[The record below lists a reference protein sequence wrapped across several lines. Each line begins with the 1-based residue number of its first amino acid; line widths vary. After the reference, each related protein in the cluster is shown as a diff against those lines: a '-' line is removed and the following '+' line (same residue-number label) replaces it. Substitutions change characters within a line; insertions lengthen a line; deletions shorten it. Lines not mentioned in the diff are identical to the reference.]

1 MARDYS
7 ELKLKQTEEL
17 LQPFRRVAHAQVPR
31 RGWVRAV
38 REALGMS
45 AAQLAARLNVTRQT
59 IRDLEQSEATGKIT
73 VDSLNKLASAMGCR
87 VIYALVPEKPLDEM
101 QRERANKIADSLMK
115 PVSHSMKLEA
125 QSISERDEQRQK
137 DQIVR
142 KLLAGNP
149 RKLWD

>member
-1 MARDYS
+1 
-7 ELKLKQTEEL
+7 
-17 LQPFRRVAHAQVPR
+17 
-31 RGWVRAV
+31 
-38 REALGMS
+38 MS

-101 QRERANKIADSLMK
+101 QRERAKKIADSLVM

-137 DQIVR
+137 DRVVR